1 MINQKGTIDGC
12 IISAFKY
19 FTTQDTQGE
28 NIAQLDTNKRRMR

>member
-19 FTTQDTQGE
+19 FTTQCTQEGD
-28 NIAQLDTNKRRMR
+28 IAELDTNKRLMR